1 MSAVGTLA
9 KGDRALC
16 LGIWTKSESL
26 LKWSRGCFNGN
37 FDIVYNKNEE
47 KNTNHREMEMPI
59 ATQTI
64 QQSLARTETR
74 IYKVIY

>member
-1 MSAVGTLA
+1 M
-9 KGDRALC
+9 
-16 LGIWTKSESL
+16 
-26 LKWSRGCFNGN
+26 
-37 FDIVYNKNEE
+37 YNKNEE